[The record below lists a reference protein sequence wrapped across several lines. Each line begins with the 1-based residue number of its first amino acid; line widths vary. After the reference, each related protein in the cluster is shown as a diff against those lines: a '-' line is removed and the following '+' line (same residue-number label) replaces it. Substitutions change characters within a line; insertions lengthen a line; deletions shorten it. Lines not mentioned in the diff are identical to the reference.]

1 MGLASSPTMFLVF
14 LRIPVIPQTLAQT
27 LILRLLTLVIA
38 PFTALALALA
48 LALAV
53 VLPRAL
59 SLARAPGPPLGL
71 LLPLDR
77 VLSLDL
83 VLPLDLI
90 LLPPALLLPLDLSL
104 LTLDLVISSAHAFL
118 RGTNAPQ

>member
-1 MGLASSPTMFLVF
+1 MGLASSPSMFLVF
-14 LRIPVIPQTLAQT
+14 LRIPVIPETSAQA
-27 LILRLLTLVIA
+27 LILPLLTPVIA
-38 PFTALALALA
+38 LFTALA

-59 SLARAPGPPLGL
+59 SLARAPVPPLGL

-90 LLPPALLLPLDLSL
+90 LLPLALLLRLDQGL
-104 LTLDLVISSAHAFL
+104 LTLDLVISSALAFL
-118 RGTNAPQ
+118 KGTNTPQ